1 MHIVGL
7 GYNFGQKSEASCSSF
22 WSLFSLS
29 GCNLLDSLAMPIM
42 ASSTVSRN
50 VLTQRVQPAGQSG
63 SLKGFE
69 EALGGGGGADVEIDI
84 IAEQLIASSFHLCA
98 VHHFLGHYNSFFLS
112 CSFLAITIAT
122 EGLTDGPKMG
132 ISQFPVLFATFPFS
146 ILVLALQLISA
157 IVVIDRSLAADELGL
172 APHESA
178 DGTTRVG
185 VIQNDTRLIRDYL

>member
-29 GCNLLDSLAMPIM
+29 RFNLLDSLPM
-42 ASSTVSRN
+42 ASSIVSRN

-98 VHHFLGHYNSFFLS
+98 VHHFLGHYNR
-112 CSFLAITIAT
+112 A
-122 EGLTDGPKMG
+122 K
-132 ISQFPVLFATFPFS
+132 ISKS
-146 ILVLALQLISA
+146 
-157 IVVIDRSLAADELGL
+157 GK
-172 APHESA
+172 
-178 DGTTRVG
+178 
-185 VIQNDTRLIRDYL
+185 

>member
-1 MHIVGL
+1 MLLLSICAPFIISSVITIV
-7 GYNFGQKSEASCSSF
+7 
-22 WSLFSLS
+22 
-29 GCNLLDSLAMPIM
+29 
-42 ASSTVSRN
+42 
-50 VLTQRVQPAGQSG
+50 
-63 SLKGFE
+63 
-69 EALGGGGGADVEIDI
+69 
-84 IAEQLIASSFHLCA
+84 
-98 VHHFLGHYNSFFLS
+98 FFLS

-172 APHESA
+172 SPHESA

>member
-1 MHIVGL
+1 MGL
-7 GYNFGQKSEASCSSF
+7 
-22 WSLFSLS
+22 
-29 GCNLLDSLAMPIM
+29 
-42 ASSTVSRN
+42 
-50 VLTQRVQPAGQSG
+50 
-63 SLKGFE
+63 LKGFE

-98 VHHFLGHYNSFFLS
+98 VHHFLGHFSNINADKSCFFLS

-132 ISQFPVLFATFPFS
+132 ISQFPVLFASFPFS
-146 ILVLALQLISA
+146 LLPILVLAVQLISA

-172 APHESA
+172 RPHESA

-185 VIQNDTRLIRDYL
+185 VIQNDTRLIQDYW

>member
-1 MHIVGL
+1 MLLLSICAPFIISSVITIV
-7 GYNFGQKSEASCSSF
+7 
-22 WSLFSLS
+22 
-29 GCNLLDSLAMPIM
+29 
-42 ASSTVSRN
+42 
-50 VLTQRVQPAGQSG
+50 
-63 SLKGFE
+63 
-69 EALGGGGGADVEIDI
+69 
-84 IAEQLIASSFHLCA
+84 
-98 VHHFLGHYNSFFLS
+98 FFLS

-172 APHESA
+172 RPHESA

>member
-7 GYNFGQKSEASCSSF
+7 GYNFGQKSEARCFSF

-29 GCNLLDSLAMPIM
+29 RCNLLDYLAMPM
-42 ASSTVSRN
+42 APSTVSRN
-50 VLTQRVQPAGQSG
+50 FLTRKVQPAGQSG

-98 VHHFLGHYNSFFLS
+98 VHHFLGHFSNINADNIFFLS

-122 EGLTDGPKMG
+122 RGLTDGPKMG
-132 ISQFPVLFATFPFS
+132 ISQISSTFC
-146 ILVLALQLISA
+146 ILPYLIVA
-157 IVVIDRSLAADELGL
+157 NLRPGIAVDICDCCYR
-172 APHESA
+172 
-178 DGTTRVG
+178 
-185 VIQNDTRLIRDYL
+185 